1 MKKSLLFLS
10 SLLLF
15 FCLLIFPA
23 RTFFYACEGV
33 NLWFHTILPSLL
45 PFLILTSLLL
55 ETGAARRISA
65 RAEVFFQTVFG
76 LSPAGFYA
84 LFLGLFCG
92 FPMGARITAQL
103 YEAEEIDRNE
113 ACYLLTFC
121 SSPSPAFLSSY
132 VILTAFSGQI
142 HPGFVFGV
150 LYGSNFLTGFLFRLV
165 FRRFR
170 LHRHT
175 AHRTHSVEKKEMSKQ
190 TSKGILLD
198 TSIMNGFEIITQLGG
213 YIILFSIL
221 SGLLMDL
228 HPFGSASPLLCG
240 VLEIT
245 TGIAQLAA
253 SSLPYA
259 GKVSAVLTC
268 AAFGGLS
275 VAAQTNCMI
284 HNSGLP
290 LWPYLAGKLCCAAF
304 AGTLGLF
311 LFAFL
316 F

>member
-1 MKKSLLFLS
+1 MKKTLLFLS

-15 FCLLIFPA
+15 FCLLIFPR

-45 PFLILTSLLL
+45 PSLILTSLLL
-55 ETGAARRISA
+55 DTGAAQRIPA

-76 LSPAGFYA
+76 LSSAGFYA
-84 LFLGLFCG
+84 LFLGLLCG

-103 YEAEEIDRNE
+103 YESDTIDRNE
-113 ACYLLTFC
+113 ACYLLTFS

-132 VILTAFSGQI
+132 VILNALSGRV
-142 HPGFVFGV
+142 PSVFAFGV
-150 LYGSNFLTGFLFRLV
+150 LYSSNFLTGLIFR
-165 FRRFR
+165 FFFHRFHPGKLSTR
-170 LHRHT
+170 KTR
-175 AHRTHSVEKKEMSKQ
+175 SPEKKEMSKQ
-190 TSKGILLD
+190 TSKGNLLD

-228 HPFGSASPLLCG
+228 HPFGSATPLFCG

-245 TGIAQLAA
+245 TGTSQLAA
-253 SSLPYA
+253 SSLSSV
-259 GKVSAVLTC
+259 GKVSAVLAC
-268 AAFGGLS
+268 SAFGGLS

-290 LWPYLAGKLCCAAF
+290 LAPYLAGKLCCAVI

>member
-55 ETGAARRISA
+55 ETGAMRRIPV
-65 RAEVFFQTVFG
+65 RAEIFFQTVLG

-84 LFLGLFCG
+84 LFLGLLCG

-103 YEAEEIDRNE
+103 YEAKKIDRNE

-150 LYGSNFLTGFLFRLV
+150 LYVSNFLTGFLFRLI
-165 FRRFR
+165 FHRFR
-170 LHRHT
+170 PNLHD
-175 AHRTHSVEKKEMSKQ
+175 THQARSAEKKEMSKQ
-190 TSKGILLD
+190 TSKGNLLD

-245 TGIAQLAA
+245 TGISQLAA
-253 SSLPYA
+253 SSLPSS
-259 GKVSAVLTC
+259 GKVSAVLAC

-275 VAAQTNCMI
+275 VTAQTNCMI

-290 LWPYLAGKLCCAAF
+290 LWPYLAGKLCCAVF
-304 AGTLGLF
+304 AGTLGLL

>member
-132 VILTAFSGQI
+132 VI
-142 HPGFVFGV
+142 
-150 LYGSNFLTGFLFRLV
+150 
-165 FRRFR
+165 
-170 LHRHT
+170 
-175 AHRTHSVEKKEMSKQ
+175 
-190 TSKGILLD
+190 
-198 TSIMNGFEIITQLGG
+198 
-213 YIILFSIL
+213 FSIVAIPFIPV
-221 SGLLMDL
+221 STIVFAVSIVVGLT
-228 HPFGSASPLLCG
+228 FICSCTSACTAICFVYNGAYFKSCGSTSFPVIARASTH
-240 VLEIT
+240 IFT
-245 TGIAQLAA
+245 
-253 SSLPYA
+253 
-259 GKVSAVLTC
+259 
-268 AAFGGLS
+268 
-275 VAAQTNCMI
+275 
-284 HNSGLP
+284 
-290 LWPYLAGKLCCAAF
+290 
-304 AGTLGLF
+304 
-311 LFAFL
+311 
-316 F
+316 

>member
-170 LHRHT
+170 LHHDLIRISIFPVSEGWRDHQPFFLLLPVT
-175 AHRTHSVEKKEMSKQ
+175 CADFLSD
-190 TSKGILLD
+190 ILC
-198 TSIMNGFEIITQLGG
+198 
-213 YIILFSIL
+213 IIL
-221 SGLLMDL
+221 
-228 HPFGSASPLLCG
+228 
-240 VLEIT
+240 
-245 TGIAQLAA
+245 
-253 SSLPYA
+253 
-259 GKVSAVLTC
+259 
-268 AAFGGLS
+268 
-275 VAAQTNCMI
+275 I
-284 HNSGLP
+284 H
-290 LWPYLAGKLCCAAF
+290 
-304 AGTLGLF
+304 
-311 LFAFL
+311 
-316 F
+316 

>member
-190 TSKGILLD
+190 TSKGNLLD
-198 TSIMNGFEIITQLGG
+198 TSIMIRLV
-213 YIILFSIL
+213 
-221 SGLLMDL
+221 
-228 HPFGSASPLLCG
+228 PPRPCSAACWKSRR
-240 VLEIT
+240 E
-245 TGIAQLAA
+245 
-253 SSLPYA
+253 SHSLPRPLFLTPEKSLLSLPA
-259 GKVSAVLTC
+259 PPSAVS
-268 AAFGGLS
+268 LS
-275 VAAQTNCMI
+275 LPRQTV
-284 HNSGLP
+284 
-290 LWPYLAGKLCCAAF
+290 
-304 AGTLGLF
+304 
-311 LFAFL
+311 
-316 F
+316 

>member
-1 MKKSLLFLS
+1 MKNHFYFSLPCFFFLS
-10 SLLLF
+10 SYLSRADF
-15 FCLLIFPA
+15 FLCL
-23 RTFFYACEGV
+23 RGCQ
-33 NLWFHTILPSLL
+33 SLVSYHSSV
-45 PFLILTSLLL
+45 TSAVSDSDISSS
-55 ETGAARRISA
+55 GNRSRAADLCPCRS
-65 RAEVFFQTVFG
+65 FFQTVFG

-175 AHRTHSVEKKEMSKQ
+175 AHRTHSMEKRDVKTDFQRK
-190 TSKGILLD
+190 
-198 TSIMNGFEIITQLGG
+198 
-213 YIILFSIL
+213 
-221 SGLLMDL
+221 
-228 HPFGSASPLLCG
+228 P
-240 VLEIT
+240 
-245 TGIAQLAA
+245 
-253 SSLPYA
+253 A
-259 GKVSAVLTC
+259 GHLYHER
-268 AAFGGLS
+268 
-275 VAAQTNCMI
+275 I
-284 HNSGLP
+284 
-290 LWPYLAGKLCCAAF
+290 
-304 AGTLGLF
+304 
-311 LFAFL
+311 
-316 F
+316 

>member
-1 MKKSLLFLS
+1 MKKSFLFVS

-23 RTFFYACEGV
+23 QTFFYACEGV

-55 ETGAARRISA
+55 ETGAARRIPA
-65 RAEVFFQTVFG
+65 RAEILFQTVFG
-76 LSPAGFYA
+76 LSSAGFYA
-84 LFLGLFCG
+84 LFLGLLCG

-103 YEAEEIDRNE
+103 YEADEIDRGE
-113 ACYLLTFC
+113 AYYLLTFS

-132 VILTAFSGQI
+132 VILTALSGRI
-142 HPGFVFGV
+142 PSVFVFGI
-150 LYGSNFLTGFLFRLV
+150 LYVSNFLTGFLFRLV

-170 LHRHT
+170 PVLHSAQT
-175 AHRTHSVEKKEMSKQ
+175 EHSVEKKEMPKQ
-190 TSKGILLD
+190 TSKGNLLD

-228 HPFGSASPLLCG
+228 HPFGSATPLLCG
-240 VLEIT
+240 VLELT
-245 TGIAQLAA
+245 TGISQLAA
-253 SSLPYA
+253 SSLPFY
-259 GKVSAVLTC
+259 GKVSAVLCCT
-268 AAFGGLS
+268 AFGGLS

-284 HNSGLP
+284 HASGLP
-290 LWPYLAGKLCCAAF
+290 LWPYLAGKLCCAVF
-304 AGTLGLF
+304 AGTLGLL

>member
-170 LHRHT
+170 LAPALRRAGNHDGNRT
-175 AHRTHSVEKKEMSKQ
+175 ACR
-190 TSKGILLD
+190 
-198 TSIMNGFEIITQLGG
+198 
-213 YIILFSIL
+213 
-221 SGLLMDL
+221 
-228 HPFGSASPLLCG
+228 
-240 VLEIT
+240 VL
-245 TGIAQLAA
+245 
-253 SSLPYA
+253 SSLRRKSLCY
-259 GKVSAVLTC
+259 
-268 AAFGGLS
+268 
-275 VAAQTNCMI
+275 
-284 HNSGLP
+284 
-290 LWPYLAGKLCCAAF
+290 PYLRRLRRSLCRCPDKLYDP
-304 AGTLGLF
+304 
-311 LFAFL
+311 
-316 F
+316 

>member
-1 MKKSLLFLS
+1 M
-10 SLLLF
+10 
-15 FCLLIFPA
+15 
-23 RTFFYACEGV
+23 
-33 NLWFHTILPSLL
+33 
-45 PFLILTSLLL
+45 
-55 ETGAARRISA
+55 
-65 RAEVFFQTVFG
+65 VFG

-175 AHRTHSVEKKEMSKQ
+175 AHRTHSMEKKEMSKQ
-190 TSKGILLD
+190 TSKGNLLD

>member
-55 ETGAARRISA
+55 ETGAARRSSA

-150 LYGSNFLTGFLFRLV
+150 LYGSASFPPLPPAP
-165 FRRFR
+165 
-170 LHRHT
+170 
-175 AHRTHSVEKKEMSKQ
+175 AHRPSDTFRGKKRDVKTDFQ
-190 TSKGILLD
+190 RK
-198 TSIMNGFEIITQLGG
+198 
-213 YIILFSIL
+213 
-221 SGLLMDL
+221 
-228 HPFGSASPLLCG
+228 P
-240 VLEIT
+240 
-245 TGIAQLAA
+245 
-253 SSLPYA
+253 A
-259 GKVSAVLTC
+259 GHLYHER
-268 AAFGGLS
+268 
-275 VAAQTNCMI
+275 I
-284 HNSGLP
+284 
-290 LWPYLAGKLCCAAF
+290 
-304 AGTLGLF
+304 
-311 LFAFL
+311 
-316 F
+316 